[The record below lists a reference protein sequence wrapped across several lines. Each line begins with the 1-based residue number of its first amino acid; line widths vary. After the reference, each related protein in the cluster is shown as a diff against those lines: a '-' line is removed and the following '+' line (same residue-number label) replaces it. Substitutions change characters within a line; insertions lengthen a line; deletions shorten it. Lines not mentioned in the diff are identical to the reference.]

1 MTVTLFMPVL
11 NEIDGLRAL
20 LPRIDRGWFDQIL
33 MVDGGSRD
41 GSLEYAQSQG
51 VETYVQQKRGI
62 RHAYI
67 EAWPLIRSE
76 LVVTFSPDGN
86 CPIEALP
93 LLAGALHNGSEMV
106 IGSRYLGP
114 AKSDDDD
121 LLTGFGNW
129 MFTFVINLF
138 HHGHYT
144 DAMGIFRAYKADLF
158 YRLDLHKE
166 ESYAPERLCGT
177 TIGIEPLLSIRC
189 AKKRVPVSEIPVDEP
204 ARIGGDRKL
213 QVVRWGAAYLLQ
225 VVRELYFWR

>member
-11 NEIDGLRAL
+11 NEIDGLRVL
-20 LPRIDRGWFDQIL
+20 LPKIDRRWFDQIL

-41 GSLEYAQSQG
+41 GSLEFAQSQG

-67 EAWPLIRSE
+67 EAWPLIRSD

-93 LLAGALHNGSEMV
+93 VLTEALHNGADMV
-106 IGSRYLGP
+106 IGSRYLGS
-114 AKSDDDD
+114 ATSEDDD
-121 LLTGFGNW
+121 LLTGLGNW
-129 MFTFVINLF
+129 MFTSVINVF
-138 HHGHYT
+138 HRGHYT

-158 YRLDLHKE
+158 YKLDLHKE
-166 ESYAPERLCGT
+166 ESYAPERLSGT

-189 AKKRVPVSEIPVDEP
+189 AKKGVPVSEIAVGEP
-204 ARIGGDRKL
+204 PRIGGERKL

-225 VVRELYFWR
+225 VVRELYFWK